1 MKNDTITLTECDAI
15 TSFNNFKKFYNAFRK
30 INNIKI
36 EKTVIL
42 EFLYKL
48 LNSKH
53 NNRTYNEFS
62 IFSYDFDIQLIE
74 KCKRNESKIM
84 KMYEKY
90 FKEHIG
96 HRFISFLKIN
106 DALDAYIYNL
116 KEQLNETLLE
126 RILFASPDYYIDSFS
141 WGETKQ
147 GLDYWDN
154 LDEKWDCIITLE
166 RNAKKYNK
174 EYYEQVK
181 KIINKYEA

>member
-1 MKNDTITLTECDAI
+1 MENDTITLTECDAI
-15 TSFNNFKKFYNAFRK
+15 TSLNNFKKFYNAFRK

-36 EKTVIL
+36 EKNLIL

-53 NNRTYNEFS
+53 NNRTYNEFQ
-62 IFSYDFDIQLIE
+62 IFSNDFKRQFME
-74 KCKRNESKIM
+74 KCKENESEIM
-84 KMYEKY
+84 KIYEKY

-126 RILFASPDYYIDSFS
+126 RILFVSPDYYIDSFG
-141 WGETKQ
+141 WEGTKQ
-147 GLDYWDN
+147 GFEYWSN
-154 LDEKWDCIITLE
+154 LDEAWDCIITLE
-166 RNAKKYNK
+166 RNAKRFNQ
-174 EYYEQVK
+174 EYYEQIK
-181 KIINKYEA
+181 KIINKYES

>member
-1 MKNDTITLTECDAI
+1 MENDTITLTECDAI

-36 EKTVIL
+36 KRTIIL

-62 IFSYDFDIQLIE
+62 IFSYDFDTQFIE
-74 KCKRNESKIM
+74 KCKENESEIM
-84 KMYEKY
+84 KIYEKY

-96 HRFISFLKIN
+96 HRFISFLKRN

-126 RILFASPDYYIDSFS
+126 RILFVSPDYYIDSFG
-141 WGETKQ
+141 WEGTKQ
-147 GLDYWDN
+147 GFDYWED
-154 LDEKWDCIITLE
+154 LQDEWMDIVKEDGEHIRVTQKFYEKI
-166 RNAKKYNK
+166 KKLIDEYK
-174 EYYEQVK
+174 E
-181 KIINKYEA
+181 